1 MAGIVGTITNLS
13 DFLSKTQVCLSV
25 KPNDPQQQIICLE
38 ADRKYSI
45 PAFQREVRW
54 DDNNLK
60 MLLYDLSRSSK
71 FLGNIILTIKSD
83 HTCEI
88 IDGQQRT
95 TVLMLI
101 VSCIKKKF
109 GTKISTPDLCPL
121 RNEGFTGFQTLLEK
135 AFDQEAITS
144 DDWNAILKSDDYHQL
159 PRIQKLWNTI
169 SSSELLADRHKAQG
183 LLDNLCK
190 SEFNIIASYSND
202 VNTSIQYFLDVNLK
216 GIRLDTEDIFK
227 GYLFSQDSR
236 ELTRSLWQKNKRDV
250 LRLNG
255 VTQSS
260 EEKRYP
266 LMKLYEHFFYC
277 DLYLPREGDCEY
289 STLKFGE
296 NFCLTSGFESGST
309 KYYEGSHLI
318 EAIRDRD
325 YLQNVLSRLNKC
337 VEIMTDIIESEGPST
352 PFKDKFI
359 CAKKVD
365 SIDIQNCH
373 SMLKKILMEKE
384 VIPKIL
390 ALKYNLIDE
399 LYTPCLKWAE
409 RFDRG
414 VGYFTTGWLTYNVA
428 GLSDF
433 ASRGGKMRLITS
445 PILSTEDTD
454 AIIGAENQDGSAFLR
469 LEAALLENVEILKQE
484 MEADIIN
491 AFSWMLY
498 DGIIDMRFAIPCEKL
513 EEGDFHDKFGIF
525 YKGNDALSFSGSI
538 NDSKHGFQ
546 NYESIKVFKTWAGT
560 QEYVDADTARFEKI
574 WNRKDRNLKIFTI
587 PQAVKNKIFELRSP
601 DRPYSLPAG
610 SSKWVHQDI
619 AVKTFLEK
627 EHGILAMATGT
638 GKTVTAM
645 KIINKLF
652 DSGEIRR
659 VVITMYG
666 NDLLDQWAIQIRENY
681 KNKQINYHYASQKM
695 MKDFVMHPD
704 DSILILSR
712 DARNLSKLLDLF
724 DRLPGDYRNDTLFVF
739 DEVHG
744 AASNT
749 FASRLGEYVLR

>member
-1 MAGIVGTITNLS
+1 MDYPKV
-13 DFLSKTQVCLSV
+13 KVCL
-25 KPNDPQQQIICLE
+25 D
-38 ADRKYSI
+38 
-45 PAFQREVRW
+45 
-54 DDNNLK
+54 
-60 MLLYDLSRSSK
+60 
-71 FLGNIILTIKSD
+71 
-83 HTCEI
+83 
-88 IDGQQRT
+88 
-95 TVLMLI
+95 
-101 VSCIKKKF
+101 
-109 GTKISTPDLCPL
+109 
-121 RNEGFTGFQTLLEK
+121 
-135 AFDQEAITS
+135 TS
-144 DDWNAILKSDDYHQL
+144 
-159 PRIQKLWNTI
+159 
-169 SSSELLADRHKAQG
+169 
-183 LLDNLCK
+183 
-190 SEFNIIASYSND
+190 
-202 VNTSIQYFLDVNLK
+202 
-216 GIRLDTEDIFK
+216 ED
-227 GYLFSQDSR
+227 
-236 ELTRSLWQKNKRDV
+236 
-250 LRLNG
+250 
-255 VTQSS
+255 
-260 EEKRYP
+260 
-266 LMKLYEHFFYC
+266 
-277 DLYLPREGDCEY
+277 
-289 STLKFGE
+289 
-296 NFCLTSGFESGST
+296 
-309 KYYEGSHLI
+309 
-318 EAIRDRD
+318 
-325 YLQNVLSRLNKC
+325 
-337 VEIMTDIIESEGPST
+337 
-352 PFKDKFI
+352 
-359 CAKKVD
+359 
-365 SIDIQNCH
+365 
-373 SMLKKILMEKE
+373 
-384 VIPKIL
+384 
-390 ALKYNLIDE
+390 NLIDE

-546 NYESIKVFKTWAGT
+546 NYESIKVFKTWVGT

-744 AASNT
+744 AGSNT
-749 FASRLGEYVLR
+749 FVENLSGRLSPYRYRLGLSATPEREYDEAGNDFLLNEIGEVIFEFTLQDAIQKGILCEFNYIPLPYVLSDEEKLKKRKIIAAFNAKKESREPVDEKDMFTQLALVNKTAVNKLEEFESLISQRPELLQKCIIFVQTMEYGAKLQEILVRYSDKYHTYYADDEKINLENFAAGKIDCLLTCKKVSEGIDISSVTNIILFSSDRSRLVTTQRIGRALRLDKNNPEKKATVVDFVIEDSEENDNNADADRAEWLTELSQTRRCEHEK

>member
-1 MAGIVGTITNLS
+1 MDYPKV
-13 DFLSKTQVCLSV
+13 KVCL
-25 KPNDPQQQIICLE
+25 D
-38 ADRKYSI
+38 
-45 PAFQREVRW
+45 
-54 DDNNLK
+54 
-60 MLLYDLSRSSK
+60 
-71 FLGNIILTIKSD
+71 
-83 HTCEI
+83 
-88 IDGQQRT
+88 
-95 TVLMLI
+95 
-101 VSCIKKKF
+101 
-109 GTKISTPDLCPL
+109 
-121 RNEGFTGFQTLLEK
+121 
-135 AFDQEAITS
+135 TS
-144 DDWNAILKSDDYHQL
+144 
-159 PRIQKLWNTI
+159 
-169 SSSELLADRHKAQG
+169 
-183 LLDNLCK
+183 
-190 SEFNIIASYSND
+190 
-202 VNTSIQYFLDVNLK
+202 
-216 GIRLDTEDIFK
+216 ED
-227 GYLFSQDSR
+227 
-236 ELTRSLWQKNKRDV
+236 
-250 LRLNG
+250 
-255 VTQSS
+255 
-260 EEKRYP
+260 
-266 LMKLYEHFFYC
+266 
-277 DLYLPREGDCEY
+277 
-289 STLKFGE
+289 
-296 NFCLTSGFESGST
+296 
-309 KYYEGSHLI
+309 
-318 EAIRDRD
+318 
-325 YLQNVLSRLNKC
+325 
-337 VEIMTDIIESEGPST
+337 
-352 PFKDKFI
+352 
-359 CAKKVD
+359 
-365 SIDIQNCH
+365 
-373 SMLKKILMEKE
+373 
-384 VIPKIL
+384 
-390 ALKYNLIDE
+390 NLIDE

-491 AFSWMLY
+491 TFSWMLY

-525 YKGNDALSFSGSI
+525 CKGNDALSFSGSI

-560 QEYVDADTARFEKI
+560 QECVDADTARFEKI
-574 WNRKDRNLKIFTI
+574 WNRKDRNLKMFTI

-744 AASNT
+744 AGSNT
-749 FASRLGEYVLR
+749 FVENLSGRLSPYRYRLGLSATPEREYDEAGNDFLLNEIGEVIFEFTLQDAIQKGILCEFNYIPLPYVLSDEEKLKKRKIIAAFNAKKESGEPVDEKDMFTQLALVNKTAVNKLEEFESLISQRPELLQKCIIFVQTMEYGAKLQEILVRYSDKYHTYYADDEKINLENFAAGKIDCLLTCKKVSEGIDISSVTNIILFSSDRSKLVTTQRIGRALRLDKNNPEKKATVVDFVIEDSEENDNNADAARAEWLTELSKTRRCEYEK

>member
-1 MAGIVGTITNLS
+1 MDYPKV
-13 DFLSKTQVCLSV
+13 KVCL
-25 KPNDPQQQIICLE
+25 D
-38 ADRKYSI
+38 
-45 PAFQREVRW
+45 
-54 DDNNLK
+54 
-60 MLLYDLSRSSK
+60 
-71 FLGNIILTIKSD
+71 
-83 HTCEI
+83 
-88 IDGQQRT
+88 
-95 TVLMLI
+95 
-101 VSCIKKKF
+101 
-109 GTKISTPDLCPL
+109 
-121 RNEGFTGFQTLLEK
+121 
-135 AFDQEAITS
+135 TS
-144 DDWNAILKSDDYHQL
+144 
-159 PRIQKLWNTI
+159 
-169 SSSELLADRHKAQG
+169 
-183 LLDNLCK
+183 
-190 SEFNIIASYSND
+190 
-202 VNTSIQYFLDVNLK
+202 
-216 GIRLDTEDIFK
+216 ED
-227 GYLFSQDSR
+227 
-236 ELTRSLWQKNKRDV
+236 
-250 LRLNG
+250 
-255 VTQSS
+255 
-260 EEKRYP
+260 
-266 LMKLYEHFFYC
+266 
-277 DLYLPREGDCEY
+277 
-289 STLKFGE
+289 
-296 NFCLTSGFESGST
+296 
-309 KYYEGSHLI
+309 
-318 EAIRDRD
+318 
-325 YLQNVLSRLNKC
+325 
-337 VEIMTDIIESEGPST
+337 
-352 PFKDKFI
+352 
-359 CAKKVD
+359 
-365 SIDIQNCH
+365 
-373 SMLKKILMEKE
+373 
-384 VIPKIL
+384 
-390 ALKYNLIDE
+390 NLIDE

-574 WNRKDRNLKIFTI
+574 WNRKDRNLKMFTI

-744 AASNT
+744 AGSNT
-749 FASRLGEYVLR
+749 FVENLSGRLSPYRYRLGLSATPEREYDEAGNDFLLNEIGEVIFEFTLQDAIQKGILCEFNYIPLPYVLSDEEKLKKRKIIAAFNAKKESGEPVDEKDMFTQLALVNKTAVNKLEEFESLISQRPELLQKCIIFVHTMEYGAKLQEILVRYSDKYHTYYADDEKINLENFAAGKIDCLLTCKKVSEGIDISSVTNIILFSSDRSRLVTTQRIGRALRLDKNNPEKKATVVDFVIEDSEENDNNADADRAEWLTDLSQTRRCEHEK

>member
-1 MAGIVGTITNLS
+1 MDYPKV
-13 DFLSKTQVCLSV
+13 KVCL
-25 KPNDPQQQIICLE
+25 D
-38 ADRKYSI
+38 
-45 PAFQREVRW
+45 
-54 DDNNLK
+54 
-60 MLLYDLSRSSK
+60 
-71 FLGNIILTIKSD
+71 
-83 HTCEI
+83 
-88 IDGQQRT
+88 
-95 TVLMLI
+95 
-101 VSCIKKKF
+101 
-109 GTKISTPDLCPL
+109 
-121 RNEGFTGFQTLLEK
+121 
-135 AFDQEAITS
+135 TS
-144 DDWNAILKSDDYHQL
+144 
-159 PRIQKLWNTI
+159 
-169 SSSELLADRHKAQG
+169 
-183 LLDNLCK
+183 
-190 SEFNIIASYSND
+190 
-202 VNTSIQYFLDVNLK
+202 
-216 GIRLDTEDIFK
+216 ED
-227 GYLFSQDSR
+227 
-236 ELTRSLWQKNKRDV
+236 
-250 LRLNG
+250 
-255 VTQSS
+255 
-260 EEKRYP
+260 
-266 LMKLYEHFFYC
+266 
-277 DLYLPREGDCEY
+277 
-289 STLKFGE
+289 
-296 NFCLTSGFESGST
+296 
-309 KYYEGSHLI
+309 
-318 EAIRDRD
+318 
-325 YLQNVLSRLNKC
+325 
-337 VEIMTDIIESEGPST
+337 
-352 PFKDKFI
+352 
-359 CAKKVD
+359 
-365 SIDIQNCH
+365 
-373 SMLKKILMEKE
+373 
-384 VIPKIL
+384 
-390 ALKYNLIDE
+390 NLIDE

-484 MEADIIN
+484 LEADIIN
-491 AFSWMLY
+491 TFSWMLY

-574 WNRKDRNLKIFTI
+574 WNRKDHNLKMFTI

-695 MKDFVMHPD
+695 MKDFVMHPET
-704 DSILILSR
+704 SCQGLFNQIHKKATKKSARSR
-712 DARNLSKLLDLF
+712 F
-724 DRLPGDYRNDTLFVF
+724 
-739 DEVHG
+739 
-744 AASNT
+744 
-749 FASRLGEYVLR
+749 

>member
-1 MAGIVGTITNLS
+1 MDYPKV
-13 DFLSKTQVCLSV
+13 KVCL
-25 KPNDPQQQIICLE
+25 D
-38 ADRKYSI
+38 
-45 PAFQREVRW
+45 
-54 DDNNLK
+54 
-60 MLLYDLSRSSK
+60 
-71 FLGNIILTIKSD
+71 
-83 HTCEI
+83 
-88 IDGQQRT
+88 
-95 TVLMLI
+95 
-101 VSCIKKKF
+101 
-109 GTKISTPDLCPL
+109 
-121 RNEGFTGFQTLLEK
+121 
-135 AFDQEAITS
+135 TS
-144 DDWNAILKSDDYHQL
+144 
-159 PRIQKLWNTI
+159 
-169 SSSELLADRHKAQG
+169 
-183 LLDNLCK
+183 
-190 SEFNIIASYSND
+190 
-202 VNTSIQYFLDVNLK
+202 
-216 GIRLDTEDIFK
+216 ED
-227 GYLFSQDSR
+227 
-236 ELTRSLWQKNKRDV
+236 
-250 LRLNG
+250 
-255 VTQSS
+255 
-260 EEKRYP
+260 
-266 LMKLYEHFFYC
+266 
-277 DLYLPREGDCEY
+277 
-289 STLKFGE
+289 
-296 NFCLTSGFESGST
+296 
-309 KYYEGSHLI
+309 
-318 EAIRDRD
+318 
-325 YLQNVLSRLNKC
+325 
-337 VEIMTDIIESEGPST
+337 
-352 PFKDKFI
+352 
-359 CAKKVD
+359 
-365 SIDIQNCH
+365 
-373 SMLKKILMEKE
+373 
-384 VIPKIL
+384 
-390 ALKYNLIDE
+390 NLIDE

-414 VGYFTTGWLTYNVA
+414 VGFFTTGWLTYNVA

-454 AIIGAENQDGSAFLR
+454 AIIGAENQDGGAFLR

-574 WNRKDRNLKIFTI
+574 WNRKDRNLKMFTI

-744 AASNT
+744 AGSNT
-749 FASRLGEYVLR
+749 FVENLSGRLSPYRYRLGLSATPEREYDEAGNDFLLNEIGEVIFEFTLQDAIQKGILCEFNYIPLPYVLSDEEKLKKRKIIAAFNAKKESGEPVDEKDMFTQLALVNKTAVNKLEEFESLISQRPELLQKCIIFVQTMEYGAKLQEILVRYSDKYHTYYADDEKINLENFAAGKIDCLLTCKKVSEGIDISSVTNIILFSSDRSRLVTTQRIGRALRLDKNNPEKKATVVDFVIEDSEENDNNADADRAEWLTELSQTRRCVHEK

>member
-1 MAGIVGTITNLS
+1 M
-13 DFLSKTQVCLSV
+13 
-25 KPNDPQQQIICLE
+25 E
-38 ADRKYSI
+38 
-45 PAFQREVRW
+45 
-54 DDNNLK
+54 
-60 MLLYDLSRSSK
+60 
-71 FLGNIILTIKSD
+71 
-83 HTCEI
+83 
-88 IDGQQRT
+88 
-95 TVLMLI
+95 
-101 VSCIKKKF
+101 
-109 GTKISTPDLCPL
+109 L
-121 RNEGFTGFQTLLEK
+121 R
-135 AFDQEAITS
+135 
-144 DDWNAILKSDDYHQL
+144 
-159 PRIQKLWNTI
+159 
-169 SSSELLADRHKAQG
+169 
-183 LLDNLCK
+183 
-190 SEFNIIASYSND
+190 
-202 VNTSIQYFLDVNLK
+202 
-216 GIRLDTEDIFK
+216 
-227 GYLFSQDSR
+227 
-236 ELTRSLWQKNKRDV
+236 
-250 LRLNG
+250 
-255 VTQSS
+255 
-260 EEKRYP
+260 
-266 LMKLYEHFFYC
+266 
-277 DLYLPREGDCEY
+277 
-289 STLKFGE
+289 
-296 NFCLTSGFESGST
+296 
-309 KYYEGSHLI
+309 
-318 EAIRDRD
+318 
-325 YLQNVLSRLNKC
+325 
-337 VEIMTDIIESEGPST
+337 
-352 PFKDKFI
+352 
-359 CAKKVD
+359 
-365 SIDIQNCH
+365 
-373 SMLKKILMEKE
+373 
-384 VIPKIL
+384 
-390 ALKYNLIDE
+390 
-399 LYTPCLKWAE
+399 
-409 RFDRG
+409 
-414 VGYFTTGWLTYNVA
+414 
-428 GLSDF
+428 
-433 ASRGGKMRLITS
+433 
-445 PILSTEDTD
+445 
-454 AIIGAENQDGSAFLR
+454 NQDGSAFLR

-574 WNRKDRNLKIFTI
+574 WNRKDRNLKMFTI

-744 AASNT
+744 AGSNT
-749 FASRLGEYVLR
+749 FVENLSGRLSPYRYRLGLSATPEREYDEAGNDFLLNEIGEVIFEFTLQDAIQKGILCEFNYIPLPYVLSDEEKLKKRKIIAAFNAKKESGEPVDEKDMFTQLALVNKTAVNKLEEFESLISQRPELLQKCIIFVQTMEYGAKLQEILVRYSDKYHTYYADDEKINLENFAAGKIDCLLTCKKVSEGIDISSVTNIILFSSDRSRLVTTQRIGRALRLDKNNPEKKATVVDFVIEDSEENDNNADADRAEWLTDLSQTRRCEHEK

>member
-1 MAGIVGTITNLS
+1 MDYPKV
-13 DFLSKTQVCLSV
+13 KVCL
-25 KPNDPQQQIICLE
+25 D
-38 ADRKYSI
+38 
-45 PAFQREVRW
+45 
-54 DDNNLK
+54 
-60 MLLYDLSRSSK
+60 
-71 FLGNIILTIKSD
+71 
-83 HTCEI
+83 
-88 IDGQQRT
+88 
-95 TVLMLI
+95 
-101 VSCIKKKF
+101 
-109 GTKISTPDLCPL
+109 
-121 RNEGFTGFQTLLEK
+121 
-135 AFDQEAITS
+135 TS
-144 DDWNAILKSDDYHQL
+144 
-159 PRIQKLWNTI
+159 
-169 SSSELLADRHKAQG
+169 
-183 LLDNLCK
+183 
-190 SEFNIIASYSND
+190 
-202 VNTSIQYFLDVNLK
+202 
-216 GIRLDTEDIFK
+216 ED
-227 GYLFSQDSR
+227 
-236 ELTRSLWQKNKRDV
+236 
-250 LRLNG
+250 
-255 VTQSS
+255 
-260 EEKRYP
+260 
-266 LMKLYEHFFYC
+266 
-277 DLYLPREGDCEY
+277 
-289 STLKFGE
+289 
-296 NFCLTSGFESGST
+296 
-309 KYYEGSHLI
+309 
-318 EAIRDRD
+318 
-325 YLQNVLSRLNKC
+325 
-337 VEIMTDIIESEGPST
+337 
-352 PFKDKFI
+352 
-359 CAKKVD
+359 
-365 SIDIQNCH
+365 
-373 SMLKKILMEKE
+373 
-384 VIPKIL
+384 
-390 ALKYNLIDE
+390 NLIDE

-491 AFSWMLY
+491 TFSWMLY

-574 WNRKDRNLKIFTI
+574 WNRKDRNLKMFTI

-744 AASNT
+744 AGSNT
-749 FASRLGEYVLR
+749 FVENLSGRLSPYRYRLGLSATPEREYDEAGNDFLLNEIGEVIFEFTLQDAIQKGILCEFNYIPLPYVLSDEEKLKKRKIIAAFNAKKESGEPVDEKDMFTQLALVNKTAVNKLEEFESLISQRPELLQKCIIFVQTMEYGAKLQEILVRYSDKYHTYYADDEKINLENFAAGKIDCLLTCKKVSEGIDISSVTNIILFSSDRSRLVTTQRIGRALRLDKNNPEKKATVVDFVIEDSEENDNNADADRAEWLTELSQTRRCEHEKLNHRKCD

>member
-1 MAGIVGTITNLS
+1 MDYPKV
-13 DFLSKTQVCLSV
+13 KVCL
-25 KPNDPQQQIICLE
+25 D
-38 ADRKYSI
+38 
-45 PAFQREVRW
+45 
-54 DDNNLK
+54 
-60 MLLYDLSRSSK
+60 
-71 FLGNIILTIKSD
+71 
-83 HTCEI
+83 
-88 IDGQQRT
+88 
-95 TVLMLI
+95 
-101 VSCIKKKF
+101 
-109 GTKISTPDLCPL
+109 
-121 RNEGFTGFQTLLEK
+121 
-135 AFDQEAITS
+135 TS
-144 DDWNAILKSDDYHQL
+144 
-159 PRIQKLWNTI
+159 
-169 SSSELLADRHKAQG
+169 
-183 LLDNLCK
+183 
-190 SEFNIIASYSND
+190 
-202 VNTSIQYFLDVNLK
+202 
-216 GIRLDTEDIFK
+216 ED
-227 GYLFSQDSR
+227 
-236 ELTRSLWQKNKRDV
+236 
-250 LRLNG
+250 
-255 VTQSS
+255 
-260 EEKRYP
+260 
-266 LMKLYEHFFYC
+266 
-277 DLYLPREGDCEY
+277 
-289 STLKFGE
+289 
-296 NFCLTSGFESGST
+296 
-309 KYYEGSHLI
+309 
-318 EAIRDRD
+318 
-325 YLQNVLSRLNKC
+325 
-337 VEIMTDIIESEGPST
+337 
-352 PFKDKFI
+352 
-359 CAKKVD
+359 
-365 SIDIQNCH
+365 
-373 SMLKKILMEKE
+373 
-384 VIPKIL
+384 
-390 ALKYNLIDE
+390 NLIDE

-409 RFDRG
+409 RFGRG

-491 AFSWMLY
+491 TFSWMLY
-498 DGIIDMRFAIPCEKL
+498 DEIIDMRFAIPCEKL

-574 WNRKDRNLKIFTI
+574 WNRKDRNLKMFTI

-704 DSILILSR
+704 DSVLILSR

-744 AASNT
+744 AGSNT
-749 FASRLGEYVLR
+749 FVENLSGRLSPYRYRLGLSATPEREYDEAGNDFLLNEIGEVIFEFTLQDAIQKGILCEFNYIPLPYVLSDEEKLKKRKIIAAFNAKKESGEPVDEKDMFTQLALVNKTAVNKLEEFESLISQRPELLQKCIIFVQTMEYGAKLQEILVRYSDKYHTYYADDEKINLENFAAGKIDCLLTCKKVSEGIDISSVTNIILFSSDRSRLVTTQRIGRALRLDKNNPEKKATVVDFVIEDSEENDNNADADRAEWLTDLSQTRRCEHEK

>member
-1 MAGIVGTITNLS
+1 MDYPKV
-13 DFLSKTQVCLSV
+13 KVCL
-25 KPNDPQQQIICLE
+25 D
-38 ADRKYSI
+38 
-45 PAFQREVRW
+45 
-54 DDNNLK
+54 
-60 MLLYDLSRSSK
+60 
-71 FLGNIILTIKSD
+71 
-83 HTCEI
+83 
-88 IDGQQRT
+88 
-95 TVLMLI
+95 
-101 VSCIKKKF
+101 
-109 GTKISTPDLCPL
+109 
-121 RNEGFTGFQTLLEK
+121 
-135 AFDQEAITS
+135 
-144 DDWNAILKSDDYHQL
+144 
-159 PRIQKLWNTI
+159 
-169 SSSELLADRHKAQG
+169 
-183 LLDNLCK
+183 
-190 SEFNIIASYSND
+190 
-202 VNTSIQYFLDVNLK
+202 
-216 GIRLDTEDIFK
+216 
-227 GYLFSQDSR
+227 
-236 ELTRSLWQKNKRDV
+236 
-250 LRLNG
+250 
-255 VTQSS
+255 
-260 EEKRYP
+260 
-266 LMKLYEHFFYC
+266 
-277 DLYLPREGDCEY
+277 
-289 STLKFGE
+289 
-296 NFCLTSGFESGST
+296 TSG
-309 KYYEGSHLI
+309 
-318 EAIRDRD
+318 D
-325 YLQNVLSRLNKC
+325 
-337 VEIMTDIIESEGPST
+337 
-352 PFKDKFI
+352 
-359 CAKKVD
+359 
-365 SIDIQNCH
+365 
-373 SMLKKILMEKE
+373 
-384 VIPKIL
+384 
-390 ALKYNLIDE
+390 NLIDE

-574 WNRKDRNLKIFTI
+574 WNRKDRNLKMFTI

-744 AASNT
+744 AGSNT
-749 FASRLGEYVLR
+749 FVENLSGRLSPYRYRLGLSATPEREYDEAGNDFLLNEIGEVIFEFTLQDAIQKGILCEFNYIPLPYVLSDEEKLKKRKIIAAFNAKKESGEPVDEKDMFTQLALVNKTAVNKLEEFESLISQRPELLQKCIIFVQTMEYGAMLQEILVRYSDKYHTYYADDEKINLENFAAGKIDCLLTCKKVSEGIDISSVTNIILFSSDRSRLVTTQRIGRALRLDKNNPEKKATVVDFVIEDSEENDNNADADRAEWLTDLSQTRRCEHEK

>member
-1 MAGIVGTITNLS
+1 
-13 DFLSKTQVCLSV
+13 
-25 KPNDPQQQIICLE
+25 
-38 ADRKYSI
+38 
-45 PAFQREVRW
+45 
-54 DDNNLK
+54 
-60 MLLYDLSRSSK
+60 
-71 FLGNIILTIKSD
+71 
-83 HTCEI
+83 
-88 IDGQQRT
+88 
-95 TVLMLI
+95 
-101 VSCIKKKF
+101 
-109 GTKISTPDLCPL
+109 
-121 RNEGFTGFQTLLEK
+121 
-135 AFDQEAITS
+135 
-144 DDWNAILKSDDYHQL
+144 
-159 PRIQKLWNTI
+159 
-169 SSSELLADRHKAQG
+169 
-183 LLDNLCK
+183 
-190 SEFNIIASYSND
+190 
-202 VNTSIQYFLDVNLK
+202 
-216 GIRLDTEDIFK
+216 
-227 GYLFSQDSR
+227 
-236 ELTRSLWQKNKRDV
+236 
-250 LRLNG
+250 
-255 VTQSS
+255 
-260 EEKRYP
+260 
-266 LMKLYEHFFYC
+266 
-277 DLYLPREGDCEY
+277 
-289 STLKFGE
+289 
-296 NFCLTSGFESGST
+296 
-309 KYYEGSHLI
+309 
-318 EAIRDRD
+318 
-325 YLQNVLSRLNKC
+325 
-337 VEIMTDIIESEGPST
+337 
-352 PFKDKFI
+352 
-359 CAKKVD
+359 
-365 SIDIQNCH
+365 
-373 SMLKKILMEKE
+373 
-384 VIPKIL
+384 
-390 ALKYNLIDE
+390 
-399 LYTPCLKWAE
+399 
-409 RFDRG
+409 
-414 VGYFTTGWLTYNVA
+414 
-428 GLSDF
+428 
-433 ASRGGKMRLITS
+433 MRLITS

-574 WNRKDRNLKIFTI
+574 WNRKDRNLKMFTI

-744 AASNT
+744 AGSNT
-749 FASRLGEYVLR
+749 FVENLSGRLSPYRYRLGLSATPEREYDEAGNDFLLNEIGEVIFEFTLQDAIQKGILCEFNYIPLPYVLSDEEKLKKRKIIAAFNAKKESGEPVDEKDKFIQFDVYYCCALIGMAAGQIDEDTSELKDLVERYPVQYRDCKAQIAGLLVASEARRLGIDTQSPKLEQIMLQYISNNDTLLSEDGIKTLNAYALKGYRLITDYPLFDKPTSREEFLDAFNVAMQFYEKKDS

>member
-1 MAGIVGTITNLS
+1 
-13 DFLSKTQVCLSV
+13 
-25 KPNDPQQQIICLE
+25 
-38 ADRKYSI
+38 
-45 PAFQREVRW
+45 
-54 DDNNLK
+54 
-60 MLLYDLSRSSK
+60 
-71 FLGNIILTIKSD
+71 
-83 HTCEI
+83 
-88 IDGQQRT
+88 
-95 TVLMLI
+95 
-101 VSCIKKKF
+101 
-109 GTKISTPDLCPL
+109 
-121 RNEGFTGFQTLLEK
+121 
-135 AFDQEAITS
+135 
-144 DDWNAILKSDDYHQL
+144 
-159 PRIQKLWNTI
+159 
-169 SSSELLADRHKAQG
+169 
-183 LLDNLCK
+183 
-190 SEFNIIASYSND
+190 
-202 VNTSIQYFLDVNLK
+202 
-216 GIRLDTEDIFK
+216 
-227 GYLFSQDSR
+227 
-236 ELTRSLWQKNKRDV
+236 
-250 LRLNG
+250 
-255 VTQSS
+255 
-260 EEKRYP
+260 
-266 LMKLYEHFFYC
+266 
-277 DLYLPREGDCEY
+277 
-289 STLKFGE
+289 
-296 NFCLTSGFESGST
+296 
-309 KYYEGSHLI
+309 
-318 EAIRDRD
+318 
-325 YLQNVLSRLNKC
+325 
-337 VEIMTDIIESEGPST
+337 
-352 PFKDKFI
+352 
-359 CAKKVD
+359 
-365 SIDIQNCH
+365 
-373 SMLKKILMEKE
+373 
-384 VIPKIL
+384 
-390 ALKYNLIDE
+390 
-399 LYTPCLKWAE
+399 
-409 RFDRG
+409 
-414 VGYFTTGWLTYNVA
+414 
-428 GLSDF
+428 
-433 ASRGGKMRLITS
+433 MRLITS

-491 AFSWMLY
+491 TFSWMLY

-574 WNRKDRNLKIFTI
+574 WNRKDRNLKMFTI

-744 AASNT
+744 AGSNT
-749 FASRLGEYVLR
+749 FVENLSGRLSPYRYRLGLSATPEREYDEAGNDFLLNEIGEVIFEFTLQDAIQKGILCEFNYIPLPYVLSDEEKLKKRKIIAAFNAKKESGEPVDEKDMFTQLALVNKTAVNKLEEFESLISQRPELLQKCIIFVHTMEYGAKLQEILVRYSDKYHTYYADDEKINLENFAAGKIDCLLTCKKVSEGIDISSVTNIILFSSDRSRLVTTQRIGRALRLDKNNPEKKATVVDFVIEDSEENDNNADADRAEWLTDLSQTRRCEHEK

>member
-1 MAGIVGTITNLS
+1 MDYPKV
-13 DFLSKTQVCLSV
+13 KVCL
-25 KPNDPQQQIICLE
+25 D
-38 ADRKYSI
+38 
-45 PAFQREVRW
+45 
-54 DDNNLK
+54 
-60 MLLYDLSRSSK
+60 
-71 FLGNIILTIKSD
+71 
-83 HTCEI
+83 
-88 IDGQQRT
+88 
-95 TVLMLI
+95 
-101 VSCIKKKF
+101 
-109 GTKISTPDLCPL
+109 
-121 RNEGFTGFQTLLEK
+121 
-135 AFDQEAITS
+135 TS
-144 DDWNAILKSDDYHQL
+144 
-159 PRIQKLWNTI
+159 
-169 SSSELLADRHKAQG
+169 
-183 LLDNLCK
+183 
-190 SEFNIIASYSND
+190 
-202 VNTSIQYFLDVNLK
+202 
-216 GIRLDTEDIFK
+216 ED
-227 GYLFSQDSR
+227 
-236 ELTRSLWQKNKRDV
+236 
-250 LRLNG
+250 
-255 VTQSS
+255 
-260 EEKRYP
+260 
-266 LMKLYEHFFYC
+266 
-277 DLYLPREGDCEY
+277 
-289 STLKFGE
+289 
-296 NFCLTSGFESGST
+296 
-309 KYYEGSHLI
+309 
-318 EAIRDRD
+318 
-325 YLQNVLSRLNKC
+325 
-337 VEIMTDIIESEGPST
+337 
-352 PFKDKFI
+352 
-359 CAKKVD
+359 
-365 SIDIQNCH
+365 
-373 SMLKKILMEKE
+373 
-384 VIPKIL
+384 
-390 ALKYNLIDE
+390 NLIDE

-414 VGYFTTGWLTYNVA
+414 VGYFTTGWLTYNIA

-454 AIIGAENQDGSAFLR
+454 AIIGAENQDGSTFLR
-469 LEAALLENVEILKQE
+469 LEAALLENVETLKRE

-498 DGIIDMRFAIPCEKL
+498 DGIIDMRFAIPCKKL
-513 EEGDFHDKFGIF
+513 EEGDFHDKFGVF

-574 WNRKDRNLKIFTI
+574 WNRKDRNLKMFTI
-587 PQAVKNKIFELRSP
+587 PQAVKNKIFELRTP

-712 DARNLSKLLDLF
+712 DSRNLSKLLDLF

-744 AASNT
+744 AGSNT
-749 FASRLGEYVLR
+749 FVENLSGRLSPYRYRLGLSATPEREYDEAGNDFLLNEIGEVIFEFTLQDAIQKGILCEFNYIPLPYVLTEEEKLKKRKIIAAFNAKKESGEPVDEKDMFTQLALVNKTAVNKLEEFESLISQRPELLQKCIIFVQTMEYGAKLQKILVRYSDKYHTYYADDEKINLENFAAGKIDCLLTCKKVSEGIDISSVTNIILFSSDRSRLVTTQRIGRALRLDKNNPEKKATVVDFVIEDSEENDNNADAARAEWLTELSQTRRCGHEK

>member
-1 MAGIVGTITNLS
+1 MDYPKV
-13 DFLSKTQVCLSV
+13 KVCL
-25 KPNDPQQQIICLE
+25 D
-38 ADRKYSI
+38 
-45 PAFQREVRW
+45 
-54 DDNNLK
+54 
-60 MLLYDLSRSSK
+60 
-71 FLGNIILTIKSD
+71 
-83 HTCEI
+83 
-88 IDGQQRT
+88 
-95 TVLMLI
+95 
-101 VSCIKKKF
+101 
-109 GTKISTPDLCPL
+109 
-121 RNEGFTGFQTLLEK
+121 
-135 AFDQEAITS
+135 TS
-144 DDWNAILKSDDYHQL
+144 
-159 PRIQKLWNTI
+159 
-169 SSSELLADRHKAQG
+169 
-183 LLDNLCK
+183 
-190 SEFNIIASYSND
+190 
-202 VNTSIQYFLDVNLK
+202 
-216 GIRLDTEDIFK
+216 ED
-227 GYLFSQDSR
+227 
-236 ELTRSLWQKNKRDV
+236 
-250 LRLNG
+250 
-255 VTQSS
+255 
-260 EEKRYP
+260 
-266 LMKLYEHFFYC
+266 
-277 DLYLPREGDCEY
+277 
-289 STLKFGE
+289 
-296 NFCLTSGFESGST
+296 
-309 KYYEGSHLI
+309 
-318 EAIRDRD
+318 
-325 YLQNVLSRLNKC
+325 
-337 VEIMTDIIESEGPST
+337 
-352 PFKDKFI
+352 
-359 CAKKVD
+359 
-365 SIDIQNCH
+365 
-373 SMLKKILMEKE
+373 
-384 VIPKIL
+384 
-390 ALKYNLIDE
+390 NLIDE

-491 AFSWMLY
+491 TFSWMLY

-525 YKGNDALSFSGSI
+525 CKGNDALSFSGSI

-574 WNRKDRNLKIFTI
+574 WNRKDRNLKMFTI

-744 AASNT
+744 AGSNT
-749 FASRLGEYVLR
+749 FVENLSGRLSPYRYRLGLSATPEREYDEAGNDFLLNEIGEVIFEFTLQDAIQKGILCEFNYIPLPYVLSDEEKLKKRKIIAAFNAKKESGEPVDEKDMFTQLALVNKTAVNKLEEFESLISQRPELLQKCIIFVQTMAYGAKLQEILVRYSDKYHTYYADDEKINLENFAAGKIDCLLTCKKVSEGIDISSVTNIILFSSDRSRLVTTQRIGRALRLDKNNPEKKATVVDFVIEDSEENDNNADADRAEWLTELSQTRRCEHEK

>member
-1 MAGIVGTITNLS
+1 MDYPKV
-13 DFLSKTQVCLSV
+13 KVCL
-25 KPNDPQQQIICLE
+25 D
-38 ADRKYSI
+38 
-45 PAFQREVRW
+45 
-54 DDNNLK
+54 
-60 MLLYDLSRSSK
+60 
-71 FLGNIILTIKSD
+71 
-83 HTCEI
+83 
-88 IDGQQRT
+88 
-95 TVLMLI
+95 
-101 VSCIKKKF
+101 
-109 GTKISTPDLCPL
+109 
-121 RNEGFTGFQTLLEK
+121 
-135 AFDQEAITS
+135 TS
-144 DDWNAILKSDDYHQL
+144 
-159 PRIQKLWNTI
+159 
-169 SSSELLADRHKAQG
+169 
-183 LLDNLCK
+183 
-190 SEFNIIASYSND
+190 
-202 VNTSIQYFLDVNLK
+202 
-216 GIRLDTEDIFK
+216 ED
-227 GYLFSQDSR
+227 
-236 ELTRSLWQKNKRDV
+236 
-250 LRLNG
+250 
-255 VTQSS
+255 
-260 EEKRYP
+260 
-266 LMKLYEHFFYC
+266 
-277 DLYLPREGDCEY
+277 
-289 STLKFGE
+289 
-296 NFCLTSGFESGST
+296 
-309 KYYEGSHLI
+309 
-318 EAIRDRD
+318 
-325 YLQNVLSRLNKC
+325 
-337 VEIMTDIIESEGPST
+337 
-352 PFKDKFI
+352 
-359 CAKKVD
+359 
-365 SIDIQNCH
+365 
-373 SMLKKILMEKE
+373 
-384 VIPKIL
+384 
-390 ALKYNLIDE
+390 NLIDE

-454 AIIGAENQDGSAFLR
+454 AIIGAENQDCSAFLR

-491 AFSWMLY
+491 TFSWMLY

-574 WNRKDRNLKIFTI
+574 WNRKDRNLKMFTI

-744 AASNT
+744 AGSNT
-749 FASRLGEYVLR
+749 FVENLSGRLSPYRYRLGLSATPEREYDEAGNDFLLNEIGEVIFEFTLQDAIQKGILCEFNYIPLPYVLSDEEKLKKRKIIAAFNAKKESGEPVDEKDMFTQLALVNKTAVNKLEEFESLISQRPELLQKCIIFVQTMEYGAKLQEILVRYSDKYHTYYADDEKINLENFAAGKTDCLLTCKKVSEGIDISSVTNIILFSSDRSRLVTTQRIGRALRLDKNNPEKKATVVDFVIEDSEENDNNADADRAEWLTELSQTRRCEHEK

>member
-1 MAGIVGTITNLS
+1 MDYPKV
-13 DFLSKTQVCLSV
+13 KVCL
-25 KPNDPQQQIICLE
+25 D
-38 ADRKYSI
+38 
-45 PAFQREVRW
+45 
-54 DDNNLK
+54 
-60 MLLYDLSRSSK
+60 
-71 FLGNIILTIKSD
+71 
-83 HTCEI
+83 
-88 IDGQQRT
+88 
-95 TVLMLI
+95 
-101 VSCIKKKF
+101 
-109 GTKISTPDLCPL
+109 
-121 RNEGFTGFQTLLEK
+121 
-135 AFDQEAITS
+135 TS
-144 DDWNAILKSDDYHQL
+144 
-159 PRIQKLWNTI
+159 
-169 SSSELLADRHKAQG
+169 
-183 LLDNLCK
+183 
-190 SEFNIIASYSND
+190 
-202 VNTSIQYFLDVNLK
+202 
-216 GIRLDTEDIFK
+216 ED
-227 GYLFSQDSR
+227 
-236 ELTRSLWQKNKRDV
+236 
-250 LRLNG
+250 
-255 VTQSS
+255 
-260 EEKRYP
+260 
-266 LMKLYEHFFYC
+266 
-277 DLYLPREGDCEY
+277 
-289 STLKFGE
+289 
-296 NFCLTSGFESGST
+296 
-309 KYYEGSHLI
+309 
-318 EAIRDRD
+318 
-325 YLQNVLSRLNKC
+325 
-337 VEIMTDIIESEGPST
+337 
-352 PFKDKFI
+352 
-359 CAKKVD
+359 
-365 SIDIQNCH
+365 
-373 SMLKKILMEKE
+373 
-384 VIPKIL
+384 
-390 ALKYNLIDE
+390 NLIDE

-574 WNRKDRNLKIFTI
+574 WNRKDRNLKMFTI

-744 AASNT
+744 AGSNT
-749 FASRLGEYVLR
+749 FVENLSGRLSPYRYRLGLSATPEREYDEAGNDFLLNEIGEVIFEFTLQDAIQKGILCEFNYIPLPYVLSDEEKLKKRKIIAAFNAKKESGEPVDEKDMFTQLALVNKTAVNKLEEFESLISQRPELLQKCIILFRPMEYGAKLQEILVRYSDKYHTYYADDEKINLENFAAGKIDCLLTCKKVSEGIDISSVTNIILFSSDRSRLVTTQRIGRALRLDKNNPEKKATVVDFVIEDSEENDNNADADRAEWLTDLSQTRRCEHEK